1 MYIYIYFVFNGDD
14 FTTCFQE
21 ETWATN
27 ANAFVAQEDDETS
40 SYSVR
45 IAGFDLL
52 GASLHRS
59 LMS

>member
-1 MYIYIYFVFNGDD
+1 MNFFVFDGDN
-14 FTTCFQE
+14 FTTRFQE
-21 ETWATN
+21 ESWATD
-27 ANAFVAQEDDETS
+27 ANAFVAQEDDETL

-52 GASLHRS
+52 GASLHHRS